1 MLWKIWHWNRRKR
14 INKLITIERSIYLSV
29 VVLAGRQLSIRW
41 HGLSDFVFSMPCLF
55 DAPTHECLLTNR
67 QYCESSPELH
77 SSAVIPCSW
86 TFRVS
91 KHIFD
96 LVCFNNPPSR
106 NSHRWFSLSPHKR
119 IITMDPLAYET
130 NVKQRSWCLIWPFF
144 VIVHSWLPP
153 VSWHW

>member
-1 MLWKIWHWNRRKR
+1 MF
-14 INKLITIERSIYLSV
+14 V
-29 VVLAGRQLSIRW
+29 AVLTGRQSSIRL
-41 HGLSDFVFSMPCLF
+41 HGLSDSVLSISCLLV
-55 DAPTHECLLTNR
+55 ASTHECLSTNR

-77 SSAVIPCSW
+77 NSAVIPRSW

-106 NSHRWFSLSPHKR
+106 NCHRWFSPSSHNR

-144 VIVHSWLPP
+144 VIVHSWFPP